1 MARHH
6 RSVEPQA
13 RQACYGRD
21 QPVNSAAPCAPCVRG
36 RPATRG
42 SRRMHGDLHPWPHP
56 WRHGWHVAPRPR
68 EGRRG
73 LGARWLIRRRAR
85 NAADQVNERRAVYG
99 RDLAGQREPDP
110 VAMYWSQVVAREL
123 RAGISRSPRT
133 AVAERRDQGV
143 GTVLAAGPFLP
154 DGRPPAIVSY
164 QLLSCS
170 PPPPV
175 RAVLCLPTPSHETP
189 WRRPHRE

>member
-1 MARHH
+1 MR
-6 RSVEPQA
+6 
-13 RQACYGRD
+13 
-21 QPVNSAAPCAPCVRG
+21 PVRPVRARG
-36 RPATRG
+36 RRATRG
-42 SRRMHGDLHPWPHP
+42 SRRMHGDL
-56 WRHGWHVAPRPR
+56 VAPSLAPR
-68 EGRRG
+68 VACSSQTARGRRG

-99 RDLAGQREPDP
+99 RDLAGQREADP

-133 AVAERRDQGV
+133 AVAEWRDQGV
-143 GTVLAAGPFLP
+143 GTVLAEGPFLP